1 VELQLSGLAS
11 GFDWMSMVDQLTDL
25 ERIPQQRL
33 LLEQSDIFDKNTTY
47 KSLQTELTVL
57 QSRLESLVEDDLFDQ
72 RQVSVSDETVAD
84 AEVSPGAA
92 QGNYDI
98 TISKLATSTKT
109 IGTSDVGGQLNAT
122 SDVSGLLLSE
132 APFRNAINDGS
143 FTVNGKR
150 IDITTSQSL
159 QDVFDAI
166 SAATSG
172 SVTGSYD
179 PVTDKIQLSSG
190 SEIILGSSNDTTN
203 FLQEAELF
211 NNGTGTIDS
220 SNALGKVQTDKA
232 LVSGNFSTPISDGG
246 AGTGSFKINGVSI
259 SFDASSDSLTN
270 VMDRINASGA
280 GVIATYDATND
291 RIQLS
296 NTTTG
301 DLGVSMEDL
310 TGNFLAATGIS
321 AGTVQRGD
329 NMEFSIN
336 GGGTQVSYSNTAS
349 EVTTGIA
356 GLSVTGKKLGTT
368 SVNVDSDRTAIE
380 KGINDF
386 IDQFNKV
393 QAFIETHTSSSTDTF
408 GKVNTGILYG
418 ENFAESIASKLRSI
432 VVSEVSGLDAAMN
445 HLSEIGI
452 SSSGYDNNLSVEDSD
467 LLSEALTDSLSQI
480 KTLFQDST
488 SGIGVQLLSY
498 IDQQIGEDGDL
509 IEKQDRLTEQ
519 STDIDDQ
526 IERME
531 SFVQMRREQ
540 LISSFVSM
548 EQAQQQINQQMSF
561 LSSRLGVS
569 TGQ

>member
-57 QSRLESLVEDDLFDQ
+57 QSRIKSLVEDDLFDQ

-92 QGNYDI
+92 QGSYDI

-109 IGTSDVGGQLNAT
+109 IGTSDVGGKLNAT

-132 APFRNAINDGS
+132 APFRNAINNGS

-159 QDVFDAI
+159 QDVFNAI

-211 NNGTGTIDS
+211 NNGTGTINS

-246 AGTGSFKINGVSI
+246 AGTGTFKINGISI

-270 VMDRINASGA
+270 VVDRINASGA

-321 AGTVQRGD
+321 AGTIQRGD

-336 GGGTQVSYSNTAS
+336 GGGTQFSYSNTAS

-368 SVNVDSDRTAIE
+368 SVNVDSDRAAIE

-393 QAFIETHTSSSTDTF
+393 QAFIETQTSSSTDTF

-445 HLSEIGI
+445 HLSDIGI

-467 LLSEALTDSLSQI
+467 LLSEALTDNLSQI

-498 IDQQIGEDGDL
+498 IDQQISEGGDL

>member
-1 VELQLSGLAS
+1 
-11 GFDWMSMVDQLTDL
+11 
-25 ERIPQQRL
+25 
-33 LLEQSDIFDKNTTY
+33 
-47 KSLQTELTVL
+47 
-57 QSRLESLVEDDLFDQ
+57 
-72 RQVSVSDETVAD
+72 
-84 AEVSPGAA
+84 
-92 QGNYDI
+92 
-98 TISKLATSTKT
+98 
-109 IGTSDVGGQLNAT
+109 
-122 SDVSGLLLSE
+122 
-132 APFRNAINDGS
+132 
-143 FTVNGKR
+143 
-150 IDITTSQSL
+150 
-159 QDVFDAI
+159 
-166 SAATSG
+166 
-172 SVTGSYD
+172 
-179 PVTDKIQLSSG
+179 
-190 SEIILGSSNDTTN
+190 
-203 FLQEAELF
+203 
-211 NNGTGTIDS
+211 
-220 SNALGKVQTDKA
+220 VQTDKA

-270 VMDRINASGA
+270 VMDRINTSGA